1 MKAKTTRKGQSS
13 DARRRRA
20 AKEVR
25 QYRFDYRKSRANRFA
40 RRLRSDTVVVV
51 LDPDVAVVIRDA
63 RRVNSLLR
71 AAIAAL
77 AKGRTRR
84 AG

>member
-1 MKAKTTRKGQSS
+1 MKAKTTRKGRGS
-13 DARRRRA
+13 DARRRKA
-20 AKEVR
+20 AKHVR
-25 QYRFDYRKSRANRFA
+25 EYRFEYRKSRANRFA
-40 RRLRSDTVVVV
+40 RRLRRDTVVVV
-51 LDPDVAVVIRDA
+51 LDPDVAVVIHDA

>member
-1 MKAKTTRKGQSS
+1 MNAKTTRKGRGS
-13 DARRRRA
+13 DARRRGA
-20 AKEVR
+20 AKHVR
-25 QYRFDYRKSRANRFA
+25 EYRFDYRKSRANRFA
-40 RRLRSDTVVVV
+40 RKLRKDTVVVV

-63 RRVNSLLR
+63 KRVNSLLR

-77 AKGRTRR
+77 AKGRPRR

>member
-1 MKAKTTRKGQSS
+1 MNAKTTRKERGS
-13 DARRRRA
+13 DARGRGA
-20 AKEVR
+20 AKLARE
-25 QYRFDYRKSRANRFA
+25 YRFDYRRSRANRFA
-40 RRLRSDTVVVV
+40 RTLRKNTVVVV
-51 LDPDVAVVIRDA
+51 LDPDVAEVIRDA

-77 AKGRTRR
+77 RKGRPRR

>member
-1 MKAKTTRKGQSS
+1 MNARTTRKGRGS
-13 DARRRRA
+13 DDRRRGE
-20 AKEVR
+20 AKHE
-25 QYRFDYRKSRANRFA
+25 YRFDYRKSRANRFA
-40 RRLRSDTVVVV
+40 RRLRKDTVVVV

-63 RRVNSLLR
+63 ERVNSLLR

-77 AKGRTRR
+77 AKGRPRR

>member
-1 MKAKTTRKGQSS
+1 MKAKATRKGRGS

-20 AKEVR
+20 AKEVPE
-25 QYRFDYRKSRANRFA
+25 YRFDYRKSRANRFA

-51 LDPDVAVVIRDA
+51 LDPDVALVIRDA